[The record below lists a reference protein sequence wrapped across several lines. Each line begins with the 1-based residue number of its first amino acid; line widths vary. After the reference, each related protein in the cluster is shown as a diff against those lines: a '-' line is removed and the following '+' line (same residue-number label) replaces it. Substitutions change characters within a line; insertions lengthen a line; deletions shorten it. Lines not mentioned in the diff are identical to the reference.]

1 MTRDSNMTREQYDK
15 RQQYAKIQT
24 TQKGRLK
31 EEEESQSGSLN
42 GYQAK
47 ARPQPSRTK
56 KTCLGFV
63 GTASKLTC
71 TPSLLIFPS
80 VPAITGISD
89 YTSLHPSHPRQ
100 HAASALAPVRT
111 RLLPEGAKSHLGRP
125 QRSCM

>member
-1 MTRDSNMTREQYDK
+1 M
-15 RQQYAKIQT
+15 RQQYEINT

-31 EEEESQSGSLN
+31 EEEGSKSGSLN

-47 ARPQPSRTK
+47 DRPQPSRNKNK
-56 KTCLGFV
+56 KPCLGFV

-89 YTSLHPSHPRQ
+89 YTSHHPSHPRQ
-100 HAASALAPVRT
+100 HAASLLAPVRT